1 MLFSILTTDNVNWD
15 VLFEGLPIEQ
25 QDIFYSRSFAKLCEK
40 TLNHKDE
47 VLCAVMTSDDGVVL
61 YPFVRRNISAM
72 TNFSVASNLYDIT
85 GLYGRG
91 GIVASL
97 KNETDLVLFHDEMK
111 SYCNENN
118 IVCAFERYHP
128 IIANEDRISGATEV
142 MDIGGFVAVD
152 LRPEMMEIE
161 SSFKQSVRK
170 DLRKSER
177 NGITCFAESNC
188 DHLKE
193 FMDIYYHTM
202 GRNSADD
209 FYYFNEEYF
218 ETLCQE
224 IPGKF
229 YFFYAVA
236 EGEVVSCELVL
247 HHGKYCHS
255 FLGGTKREALPLCAN
270 PFLKRE
276 IIKFFKEH
284 GCDYFLLGGGSKP
297 NDGIFKFK
305 KAYAPDGILPSKIG
319 AMIWNQP
326 AYQQMKEDMLYAGLE
341 VPQNRFQFYDV
352 N

>member
-1 MLFSILTTDNVNWD
+1 MSFSILTTGSANWD
-15 VLFEGLPIEQ
+15 VLFESLPIEQ
-25 QDIFYSRSFAKLCEK
+25 QDVFYSRSFAKLCEK
-40 TLNHKDE
+40 TLNRKDE
-47 VLCAVMTSDDGVVL
+47 VLCAAITSDDGVVL
-61 YPFVRRNISAM
+61 YPFVKRNISTM
-72 TNFSVASNLYDIT
+72 TNFSVTPSLYDIT

-91 GIVASL
+91 GVVDSL
-97 KNETDLVLFHDEMK
+97 KNEPDLVRFHDEMK

-118 IVCAFERYHP
+118 IVCGFDRYHP
-128 IIANEDRISGATEV
+128 IIANEYRVSDATEV

-152 LRPEMMEIE
+152 LRPEVTEIE
-161 SSFKQSVRK
+161 SSFKHSVRK
-170 DLRKSER
+170 SLKKAER

-188 DHLKE
+188 EHLKE
-193 FMDIYYHTM
+193 FMNIYYHTM

-209 FYYFNEEYF
+209 FYYFNEKYF
-218 ETLCQE
+218 ETLCRE

-270 PFLKRE
+270 PLLKRE
-276 IIKFFKEH
+276 IIKFFKER

-297 NDGIFKFK
+297 DDGIFKFK
-305 KAYAPDGILPSKIG
+305 KSYAPNGVFPSKIG
-319 AMIWNQP
+319 GVIWNQP
-326 AYQQMKEDMLYAGLE
+326 AYQQIKEDMLCAGIE
-341 VPQNRFQFYDV
+341 VPQNRFQFYDL